1 MKPFYWAILAAIA
14 WGCAP
19 ILEKLGL
26 SKIPVFT
33 GLVFRSIGVL
43 VGAIILILFQL
54 QTVKEAFL
62 KLPQGWGLLVLGGLV
77 ASIIGQI
84 FFYHGLKNGEASLMV
99 PLAAS
104 YPLIS
109 FILGVVFLGEQVSLA
124 KISGLLLIIAGVF
137 LLK

>member
-1 MKPFYWAILAAIA
+1 MKPYYWAILAAIA

-84 FFYHGLKNGEASLMV
+84 FFYHALKEGEASLVV
-99 PLAAS
+99 PLGAS

-109 FILGVVFLGEQVSLA
+109 FLLGIIFLKESVTAA
-124 KISGLLLIIAGVF
+124 KGFGLLFVMIGVF